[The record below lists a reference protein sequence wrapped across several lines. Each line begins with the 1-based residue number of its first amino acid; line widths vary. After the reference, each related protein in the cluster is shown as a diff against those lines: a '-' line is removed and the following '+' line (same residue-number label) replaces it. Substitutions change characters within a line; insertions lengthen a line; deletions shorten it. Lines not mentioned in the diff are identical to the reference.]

1 MKLESVVSISSVIF
15 SLFALGFSIFT
26 FFSNK
31 IEKDTMRLNQVVI
44 EKKTNKILVGTTEVQ
59 YDVTLRNMSDT
70 TIKDVHL
77 IAPGSITEIRG
88 DAFQFENGHLTRL
101 LLGDL
106 GPSGVITKTVK
117 MQNSTNAQIKDFSME
132 FKDYKGKTWL
142 KEPGK
147 NCEKINK
154 D

>member
-1 MKLESVVSISSVIF
+1 MKLESVVSISTVIF
-15 SLFALGFSIFT
+15 SLFAFGFSIFT

-77 IAPGSITEIRG
+77 IAPESITEIRG
-88 DAFQFENGHLTRL
+88 DTFQFENGHLTRL

-106 GPSGVITKTVK
+106 TFSLQVSVVK
-117 MQNSTNAQIKDFSME
+117 LGLVLQNIKQRVTAAFHLHTLRVT
-132 FKDYKGKTWL
+132 GT
-142 KEPGK
+142 
-147 NCEKINK
+147 
-154 D
+154 

>member
-1 MKLESVVSISSVIF
+1 MKLESIVSISSVIF

-31 IEKDTMRLNQVVI
+31 IEKETMRLNQVVI
-44 EKKTNKILVGTTEVQ
+44 EKKTNKTLVGTTEVQ

-77 IAPGSITEIRG
+77 IAPESIAEIRG

-132 FKDYKGKTWL
+132 FKDYKGK
-142 KEPGK
+142 
-147 NCEKINK
+147 NCEMINK